1 MLTDTVITADLWN
14 GCYSLGFLQNASNPA
29 FR

>member
-14 GCYSLGFLQNASNPA
+14 GYYSLCFLQNANSPA